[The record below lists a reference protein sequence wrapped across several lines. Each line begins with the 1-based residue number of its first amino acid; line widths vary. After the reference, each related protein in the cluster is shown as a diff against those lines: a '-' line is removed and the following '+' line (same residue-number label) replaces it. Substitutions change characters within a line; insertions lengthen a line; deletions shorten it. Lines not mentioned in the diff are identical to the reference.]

1 MQDEA
6 KGGEA
11 KEEAGEGAAD
21 EEPKGDSQGEADAYL
36 AQGYYIVQRGDSLR
50 KICYRIYQTDTMM
63 DELCEANGI
72 EDMDTIYVGQ
82 KILLP

>member
-1 MQDEA
+1 MQT
-6 KGGEA
+6 
-11 KEEAGEGAAD
+11 
-21 EEPKGDSQGEADAYL
+21 
-36 AQGYYIVQRGDSLR
+36 GDSLR

-72 EDMDTIYVGQ
+72 EDIDTFYVGQ